1 MRGSRRSADVNSRQ
15 NGREISATSR
25 LQRDRRI
32 AQNGRRENFCRTD
45 LARFPVWADAGKAR
59 DALRLT
65 TRIYTYRVQQS
76 ASGAVSQAVNG
87 CAAHPSRKLLALG
100 PKTCSPFIEITTN
113 LCPHDKMV
121 NRLKVR
127 TDQTE

>member
-1 MRGSRRSADVNSRQ
+1 VSSTAINRLRNRSRSGSRRSAVVNSRQ
-15 NGREISATSR
+15 NNREISATSR

-87 CAAHPSRKLLALG
+87 CAAHPSSKL
-100 PKTCSPFIEITTN
+100 PNYQKRFI
-113 LCPHDKMV
+113 V
-121 NRLKVR
+121 YGSRGGFSA
-127 TDQTE
+127 DQ